1 MASIRMS
8 YGGRMASRDL
18 SKSYHDVWAKEF
30 EKPDYARQY
39 FIYVMESEGL
49 SVQQTLRE
57 AIKAMGQQNFA
68 CKSGLSARSV
78 SDFVAQRRQWSL
90 DKVSQHIKKVFK
102 LELTVS
108 IKGTSSPKRK
118 INIKKPRRKTNKKAA

>member
-1 MASIRMS
+1 MP
-8 YGGRMASRDL
+8 
-18 SKSYHDVWAKEF
+18 SKSYHDVLAKEF

-57 AIKAMGQQNFA
+57 AIKAMGRQNFA

-108 IKGTSSPKRK
+108 IKDV
-118 INIKKPRRKTNKKAA
+118 